1 MGKAATKKR
10 ACVGQPMS
18 GAIHPG
24 PPTVPSV
31 VGTHGVGRRPD
42 GQRVFFDGCVAPY
55 GSWGEQT
62 LVASQELLE
71 VADGVDDAVAA
82 ALGTAG
88 LAAWL
93 ALDWRARLRPGQT
106 VLVLG
111 ATGALGSVAVQVAAI
126 LGAARVVAAARPGRR
141 LDRLR
146 DQGADAVVAL
156 GDLTTDRAVADLSQE
171 FIAATGWA
179 DVIVDPLWGRPAL
192 AAMKAAAPGARP
204 QPPAKDV
211 VAPAQPQVVGRHRIL
226 GKHLPVLLG
235 DEVVTFDGWG
245 SRRHTWGVNDWWA
258 GDASVGDASAGADEL
273 GGGIGHRTG
282 SRTVKAEPTPS
293 VLSAWMSPPMMRQN
307 SLLMERPSPV
317 PP

>member
-1 MGKAATKKR
+1 MKAAVLSDLNR
-10 ACVGQPMS
+10 PPSYDDFVEPMPGPGRVVITVTAAGVTHLDLAKAS

-192 AAMKAAAPGARP
+192 AAMKAAAPGARHV
-204 QPPAKDV
+204 QLGQMAGAELSVPASIIRSALLDVLGLATSNAPLEVRRAGYLRLTEHAARGDV
-211 VAPAQPQVVGRHRIL
+211 VVDLDR
-226 GKHLPVLLG
+226 LPLSEVASAWSRQRDGAGTKLVLL
-235 DEVVTFDGWG
+235 
-245 SRRHTWGVNDWWA
+245 
-258 GDASVGDASAGADEL
+258 
-273 GGGIGHRTG
+273 
-282 SRTVKAEPTPS
+282 P
-293 VLSAWMSPPMMRQN
+293 
-307 SLLMERPSPV
+307 
-317 PP
+317 